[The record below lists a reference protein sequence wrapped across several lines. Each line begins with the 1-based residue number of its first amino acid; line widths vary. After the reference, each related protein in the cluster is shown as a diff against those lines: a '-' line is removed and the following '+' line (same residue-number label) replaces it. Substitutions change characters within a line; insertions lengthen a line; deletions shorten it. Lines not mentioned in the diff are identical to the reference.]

1 MEASAK
7 KTTIWTRFDNRHSPL
22 LLKIDD
28 SSPGAVLF
36 RMNTFNPSTLS
47 KNPLTLTTAIFL
59 SCATLLPIPAFAAG
73 VEGGYGK
80 TPNATEG
87 TVSSW
92 PTGKKLIALTYDD
105 GPNTKVT
112 QPLMDLL
119 ESEGV
124 PATFYLLGQTAKANP
139 KLTAEIQRRG
149 FEVGNHSWS
158 HPQLTKLGV
167 DGIKSQLQRANDA
180 MTAPR
185 PVTTMR
191 PPYGAHN
198 ATVRRVCSDMGFS
211 VILWDVDTNDWRKGT
226 TAEKIVKTVLEE
238 AKDGSIILMHDR
250 LPTTVPATRQIIA
263 ELKKRGYTFV
273 TVSQL
278 LAQPR
283 LSAKKP

>member
-1 MEASAK
+1 MRVDVTPA
-7 KTTIWTRFDNRHSPL
+7 FQ
-22 LLKIDD
+22 IDD
-28 SSPGAVLF
+28 SGPGAVSF
-36 RMNTFNPSTLS
+36 RMNTFNPSTLI
-47 KNPLTLTTAIFL
+47 KNLLTLTAAIFL
-59 SCATLLPIPAFAAG
+59 SCATLLPVPAFAAG
-73 VEGGYGK
+73 MEGGYG
-80 TPNATEG
+80 TAPTTTEG

-124 PATFYLLGQTAKANP
+124 PATFYLLGEAAKANP

-158 HPQLTKLGV
+158 HPQLTKMSE
-167 DGIKSQLQRANDA
+167 DGIKSQLQRTNDA
-180 MTAPR
+180 IGAPR
-185 PVTTMR
+185 PIATMR

-198 ATVRRVCSDMGFS
+198 TTVRRVCANMGLS

-226 TAEKIVKTVLEE
+226 TAEKILSTVLEE

-250 LPTTVPATRQIIA
+250 LPTTVPATRQIIT

-278 LAQPR
+278 LATPR
-283 LSAKKP
+283 LTPKKPSQTKAG